1 GENPYFLSYR
11 FGPQMAEDMQ
21 FGLEELEALARWA
34 DEEGYSLHIIA
45 IRRYYSPEAGEEVVQ
60 IEQGR
65 FEDWM

>member
-1 GENPYFLSYR
+1 
-11 FGPQMAEDMQ
+11 MAEDMQ